1 MRRTVNSTFISLDGV
16 QNHMEHWH
24 FDLINDELA
33 DLALE
38 QLRAA
43 DAMLMG
49 RATYE
54 SYAAVWP
61 ERVGETYADVI
72 NAMPKYVA
80 STSLEKPG
88 WENTSVIEGDLVEAV
103 RGLKER
109 DGRDILMHGWGAVA
123 STLLANGL
131 LDVIHLWVHPVIAG
145 VGGPGDWLF
154 REGQRAK
161 LALTDSRT
169 LKTGVIV
176 LSYAVLNDA
185 T

>member
-61 ERVGETYADVI
+61 ERVGETYADII

-80 STSLEKPG
+80 STTLEKPG

-103 RGLKER
+103 RGLKEQRRSRHPHARLGRRGVDAAGERPARR
-109 DGRDILMHGWGAVA
+109 DPPVGA
-123 STLLANGL
+123 
-131 LDVIHLWVHPVIAG
+131 
-145 VGGPGDWLF
+145 PGDRRGRRTGRLAVPGGAA
-154 REGQRAK
+154 GQA
-161 LALTDSRT
+161 LAHWTAGR
-169 LKTGVIV
+169 
-176 LSYAVLNDA
+176 
-185 T
+185 